1 MSFYQYI
8 INNNESNSVFWFK
21 QTFDVELLHNVRV
34 CSSKALRDVLKP
46 ELQNNYIKER
56 IFRECFMEYFKHKLL
71 QSQYDS
77 PIR

>member
-8 INNNESNSVFWFK
+8 INNDSNSIYWFK
-21 QTFDVELLHNVRV
+21 QTFDVEILHDIRV
-34 CSSKALRDVLKP
+34 CSSKSLRDILKH

-56 IFRECFMEYFKHKLL
+56 IFRECFMEFFKHKLI
-71 QSQYDS
+71 QSQYDL